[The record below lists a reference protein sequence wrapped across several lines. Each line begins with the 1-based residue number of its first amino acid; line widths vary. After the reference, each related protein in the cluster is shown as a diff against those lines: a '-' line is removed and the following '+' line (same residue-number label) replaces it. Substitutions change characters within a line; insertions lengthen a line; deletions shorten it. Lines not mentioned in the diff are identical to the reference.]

1 VAETTAE
8 IRPCGYG
15 ATSINDQLVQPP
27 GAPAPRAGLETVL
40 HAEVAKMN
48 KTELVEKIAED
59 AGLQKS
65 AAEGALKAALNAIT
79 DAVAAGEKVT
89 LPGFGTF
96 ERRQRSAREGR
107 NPQTGETLRIAA
119 SKVPA
124 FKAGATFKSYVGMS
138 TKDQKAHRQSR

>member
-1 VAETTAE
+1 
-8 IRPCGYG
+8 
-15 ATSINDQLVQPP
+15 
-27 GAPAPRAGLETVL
+27 
-40 HAEVAKMN
+40 MN

-65 AAEGALKAALNAIT
+65 AAEEALKAALNAIT
-79 DAVAAGEKVT
+79 DAVASGEKVT

-96 ERRQRSAREGR
+96 ERRERAAREGR

-119 SKVPA
+119 SKVPG

-138 TKDQKAHRQSR
+138 AKDQKAHRQSR